1 MAERMGL
8 ESLAGGSAGVGKG
21 ITRGSTWTLE
31 PFKAAFLFGVP
42 LFGVL
47 YVAAMYSPLG
57 GETLKRYLSHP
68 IEMVELALF
77 CLGLGAYVGRG
88 IGLRL
93 ERNALQEVPLPQV
106 APGSSDPA
114 LAGELARHLKNQPDI
129 WRESFLGR
137 RLATALDFVNRRKS
151 AQDLDD
157 QLRQL
162 ADNDAMGLEG
172 SYALTR
178 FITWAIPILGFLGTV
193 LGITGAIAGVTPE
206 VLEES
211 LSTVTDGLALAF
223 DSTALALA
231 LTMVLMFVA
240 SNLERSETRLL
251 SSVDT
256 LTDDTLAHRFSR
268 HGTDPAGKLVE
279 GIDAV
284 VRKLAESAQRQTD
297 QQSAAWGQ
305 VLERSGN
312 AILHAGNNLAD
323 GLGRGLE
330 QALAGHLESFSRRVE
345 SIEQQAAIHREEWRQ
360 ALGAMAA
367 HLTANANAQHASL
380 TGIETRL
387 GERLAGPMEALK
399 AVVSEARTLSDMQR
413 QATESLHSV
422 AGSAALEETLH
433 TLTAAAHLLAGQAA
447 RGRAHTVIRQSMD
460 EAPPPT
466 TRAA

>member
-1 MAERMGL
+1 
-8 ESLAGGSAGVGKG
+8 
-21 ITRGSTWTLE
+21 
-31 PFKAAFLFGVP
+31 
-42 LFGVL
+42 
-47 YVAAMYSPLG
+47 
-57 GETLKRYLSHP
+57 
-68 IEMVELALF
+68 
-77 CLGLGAYVGRG
+77 
-88 IGLRL
+88 
-93 ERNALQEVPLPQV
+93 
-106 APGSSDPA
+106 
-114 LAGELARHLKNQPDI
+114 LKNQPDI

-231 LTMVLMFVA
+231 LTMILMFVA

-297 QQSAAWGQ
+297 QQTAAWGQ

-447 RGRAHTVIRQSMD
+447 RGRAHTVVRQSMD

>member
-1 MAERMGL
+1 
-8 ESLAGGSAGVGKG
+8 
-21 ITRGSTWTLE
+21 
-31 PFKAAFLFGVP
+31 
-42 LFGVL
+42 
-47 YVAAMYSPLG
+47 
-57 GETLKRYLSHP
+57 
-68 IEMVELALF
+68 
-77 CLGLGAYVGRG
+77 
-88 IGLRL
+88 
-93 ERNALQEVPLPQV
+93 
-106 APGSSDPA
+106 
-114 LAGELARHLKNQPDI
+114 
-129 WRESFLGR
+129 
-137 RLATALDFVNRRKS
+137 
-151 AQDLDD
+151 
-157 QLRQL
+157 
-162 ADNDAMGLEG
+162 
-172 SYALTR
+172 
-178 FITWAIPILGFLGTV
+178 
-193 LGITGAIAGVTPE
+193 
-206 VLEES
+206 
-211 LSTVTDGLALAF
+211 
-223 DSTALALA
+223 
-231 LTMVLMFVA
+231 MVLMFVA

-297 QQSAAWGQ
+297 QQTAAWGQ

-312 AILHAGNNLAD
+312 AMLHAGNNLAD

-447 RGRAHTVIRQSMD
+447 RGRAHTVVRQSMD